1 MSDIDRNLRRPT
13 LALLLAAI
21 AGVALAGC
29 SSIPFTVVDNNPAD
43 GVDSGIFTI
52 AVGDCLNDGG
62 AEGEISS
69 VPKIDCSEPH
79 DSEVYASVI
88 MDDGVFP
95 GQDAIF
101 AEADRDCEAEFDAFV
116 GINYAESIFSFSYFF
131 PTDES
136 WADGDREIVC
146 LIFDPAGKITSGS
159 LAGAAR

>member
-1 MSDIDRNLRRPT
+1 MSDIDRNLHRPT
-13 LALLLAAI
+13 LAILLAAI

-29 SSIPFTVVDNNPAD
+29 SAIPLTVVDNDPAD
-43 GVDSGIFTI
+43 GVDSGIFMI

-95 GQDAIF
+95 GQDAVF
-101 AEADRDCEAEFDAFV
+101 AQADRDCEAEFDAFV
-116 GINYAESIFSFSYFF
+116 GINYSESVFGYSYYY
-131 PTDES
+131 PTRES
-136 WADGDREIVC
+136 WVNGDREIIC
-146 LIFDPAGKITSGS
+146 LIFDPAGKITTGS